1 MSVKIW
7 SLNFDLQLKE
17 ILHKMLWK
25 KKKPFQ
31 QSSGISKLDESTPE
45 VWYLNQIVESN
56 SLSILS
62 LTGKLFCTTGFWHN
76 SDSNI
81 FLCGTK
87 QNSQN
92 VTLILYLA
100 GLHFHRDLKGELL
113 NGFRKSWMTQHLN
126 QGHVAAMLLSDL
138 TGFGFW
144 NVWMNVWMNA
154 VHKSYSYVYFGQTH
168 PTLNLGQLMCIK

>member
-1 MSVKIW
+1 MSVIIW

-25 KKKPFQ
+25 KNPFQ

-45 VWYLNQIVESN
+45 VWYLNQIFESN

-62 LTGKLFCTTGFWHN
+62 LTDKLFYTTGFWHN

-100 GLHFHRDLKGELL
+100 GLHFHRELKGELL
-113 NGFRKSWMTQHLN
+113 NGFRKSWMIQHLN

-138 TGFGFW
+138 TGFGF
-144 NVWMNVWMNA
+144 A